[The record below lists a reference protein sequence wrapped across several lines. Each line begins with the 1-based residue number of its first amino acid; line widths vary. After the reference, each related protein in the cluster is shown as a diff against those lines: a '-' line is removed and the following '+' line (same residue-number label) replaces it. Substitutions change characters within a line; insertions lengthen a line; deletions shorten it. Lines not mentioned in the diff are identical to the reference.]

1 MDDLLPPP
9 ARPGRP
15 MPWRALG
22 ALFVPAAALA
32 AGTGLQRFFEGPI
45 PPGDALL
52 RWMLWSTGAGLLA
65 GILGGLALQKKKLFF
80 FFWAAYGA
88 GAPWAVA
95 GLVAGAVAAVRPVR
109 EGLAD
114 QREQAC
120 RASGRSV
127 CTVPEFTAACAEA
140 SRDPGRSS
148 LREPQ
153 QKLCDTQGCTF
164 RWVYP
169 GPFRPET
176 RTVPGAL
183 LCSVVADP
191 AGKGVRYALIRASE
205 IPP

>member
-1 MDDLLPPP
+1 
-9 ARPGRP
+9 
-15 MPWRALG
+15 
-22 ALFVPAAALA
+22 
-32 AGTGLQRFFEGPI
+32 
-45 PPGDALL
+45 
-52 RWMLWSTGAGLLA
+52 
-65 GILGGLALQKKKLFF
+65 
-80 FFWAAYGA
+80 
-88 GAPWAVA
+88 
-95 GLVAGAVAAVRPVR
+95 VAGAVAAVRPVR

-169 GPFRPET
+169 GPFRPEN
-176 RTVPGAL
+176 RTAAGAL